1 MLFTLHVKEKN
12 DHFLI
17 LRSAFVLPVK
27 LYLVSDLLIFLAVVS
42 VLFKLLFN
50 GFVCIAYL
58 RLMVELRFLACPH
71 LPSFGRYKASKV

>member
-27 LYLVSDLLIFLAVVS
+27 LYLVSDLLIFFAVCT

-58 RLMVELRFLACPH
+58 RLIVALRFLACPH